1 MLPVVG
7 HYVALI
13 SNRSSCANIDE
24 QDVEMALAVLRVC
37 SKSCHGLRLSPN
49 CDSVVREG
57 SSGVD
62 EGGDCRSDVPD
73 MCTRHNAVYH
83 ILYYLTDAE
92 FLVGDNDGHLRYSAV
107 FLPAARS
114 TALLP
119 YFQWIDGHV
128 WPLVDN
134 WTVAVALDFGLK
146 EVFFSTSMSSETS
159 SSSASASPWS
169 AR

>member
-1 MLPVVG
+1 
-7 HYVALI
+7 
-13 SNRSSCANIDE
+13 
-24 QDVEMALAVLRVC
+24 
-37 SKSCHGLRLSPN
+37 
-49 CDSVVREG
+49 
-57 SSGVD
+57 
-62 EGGDCRSDVPD
+62 

-128 WPLVDN
+128 WPLADN
-134 WTVAVALDFGLK
+134 WTVAVAFGLK

>member
-1 MLPVVG
+1 MLPVVA
-7 HYVALI
+7 VM
-13 SNRSSCANIDE
+13 SNRSSCANIDDLDIE
-24 QDVEMALAVLRVC
+24 TALAVLRAC
-37 SKSCHGLRLSPN
+37 SKYYHGLRLSPN

-62 EGGDCRSDVPD
+62 VPE
-73 MCTRHNAVYH
+73 MCTCHNTVYH

-119 YFQWIDGHV
+119 YFQRIDGHV

-134 WTVAVALDFGLK
+134 WRWP
-146 EVFFSTSMSSETS
+146 
-159 SSSASASPWS
+159 SPWTLD
-169 AR
+169 